1 MQGAQYAAQ
10 ITATSSSGGAVLF
23 YVTGA
28 TGVSLK
34 ARQVYFRN
42 AGSSSDVYVNFTST
56 SGGAT
61 ITGCLTLETSQD
73 IMITAPDGGYYTGLS
88 YAAAASTS
96 SSVACNILAIR

>member
-1 MQGAQYAAQ
+1 MYGAQYGSQ
-10 ITATSSSGGAVLF
+10 ITATSSSAGAVAF
-23 YVTGA
+23 TVVGSPGVT
-28 TGVSLK
+28 LH

-61 ITGCLTLETSQD
+61 ADGCLCLETSQD
-73 IMITAPDGGYYTGLS
+73 ILITAPDGGHYTGLS

-96 SSVACNILAIR
+96 SSVVCDVLAIR